1 MNFDR
6 KVIDAVLKQFSTLDA
21 AYIHLQEFLDFELDS
36 DDENMEESKDPV
48 KNKSAA
54 AAGQGNQMMG

>member
-6 KVIDAVLKQFSTLDA
+6 KVIDAVLKQFQTLDA

-36 DDENMEESKDPV
+36 DDDPMEESKDSV

-54 AAGQGNQMMG
+54 AAQGNSMMG